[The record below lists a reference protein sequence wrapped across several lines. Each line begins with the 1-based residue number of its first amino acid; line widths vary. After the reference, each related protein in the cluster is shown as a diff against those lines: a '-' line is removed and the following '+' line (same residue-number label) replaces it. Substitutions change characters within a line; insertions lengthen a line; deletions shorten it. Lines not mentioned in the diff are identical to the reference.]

1 MEEIDG
7 ISCCHDKYNIP
18 IKIYQLIIQLI
29 IS

>member
-7 ISCCHDKYNIP
+7 ISCWHDKYNIP